1 MNENSNLKNMMKKKN
16 SINFEPGKK
25 LLKLKTDSIKENT
38 Y

>member
-16 SINFEPGKK
+16 SKNFETRKK
-25 LLKLKTDSIKENT
+25 LLKIKTDSKKENT